1 MMAKERKWMLIGLVA
16 ITVLSLTLVILWNLP
31 EQKDQKEEQEV
42 YYLQEHQYMDLAYLS
57 VENKQGFYDV
67 TQESGGF
74 RMYDI
79 PGDLVNTDYLQL
91 LLDECSR
98 IAVSEKVVAQA
109 EDLSIYG
116 LDKPRS
122 KVHIKYIDGTTAD
135 LAIGMEETLSDGV
148 YVQLQGDPAVYLM
161 PRSYTIRFTMPVEHF
176 IKYEIIP
183 TRKLPSPL
191 SVIRDVTFG
200 GISLKEPIVI
210 QYVDEKNE
218 QEMREAASFGVST
231 HLIRAPEL
239 HEMDQAA
246 GAEIF
251 QSLLGLISEEIVDY
265 NCTEKELAEY
275 GFHDPDLDIVF
286 TMVNGPEAAQET
298 YHLRVVKRPD
308 GSLIAECNGRGAV
321 YRILDVAFTNVS
333 YEKLAMRWFLT
344 PFITDLSEVQV
355 SSTGSTMKFKL
366 SGDSNKDL
374 AVLLDGASL
383 NVDQFRA
390 YYRLLISACNDGK
403 PMEPVRVKGDPLLQV
418 TYQYKD
424 LKKSEDVMQLCEGV
438 DARSVVVSINGTSE
452 FTMNRAYLDR
462 VLQAEQSLKNGT
474 VIKEEW

>member
-1 MMAKERKWMLIGLVA
+1 MTRERKWMLIGLVTLA
-16 ITVLSLTLVILWNLP
+16 VLSLLLVFLWNLP
-31 EQKDQKEEQEV
+31 EKTEQKEQQEV
-42 YYLQEHQYMDLAYLS
+42 YYLQEHPFMDLAYLS
-57 VENKQGFYDV
+57 VENEHGFYDV

-74 RMYDI
+74 RLYDL
-79 PGDLVNTDYLQL
+79 PGDLINTDYLQL

-98 IAVSEKVVAQA
+98 IAVREKVVAQA

-116 LDKPRS
+116 LDKPRAR
-122 KVHIKYIDGTTAD
+122 VHVKYTDGSTAD
-135 LAIGMEETLSDGV
+135 LSIGMEETLSDGV
-148 YVQLQGDPAVYLM
+148 YVQLQGDSAVYLM

-191 SVIRDVTFG
+191 SVIRDITFS

-231 HLIRAPEL
+231 HLIRAPGL

-275 GFHDPDLDIVF
+275 GFQNPDLDIAF
-286 TMVNGPEAAQET
+286 TMVNGQDAAEET

-321 YRILDVAFTNVS
+321 YRILDVAFTTVS

-344 PFITDLSEVQV
+344 PFITDLSKVQV
-355 SSTGSTMKFKL
+355 SSSGSTMEFQL
-366 SGDSNKDL
+366 TGESNKDL
-374 AVLLDGASL
+374 SILLDGTSL
-383 NVDQFRA
+383 DVDQFRA

-403 PMEPVRVKGDPLLQV
+403 PIEPATVKGDPLLQV
-418 TYQYKD
+418 TYRYKD
-424 LKKSEDVMQLCEGV
+424 LKKSEDVMQLYEGV

-474 VIKEEW
+474 AIKEEW